1 MEQTVRVLKCDSL
14 GTAQVIHI
22 RQSACSGDCHKCSGC
37 GAAKETLMLTAQN
50 PIGAKPG
57 DLVRINASSGPV
69 LKAAAIL
76 YLLPVALLIGGY
88 LLLMPKGL
96 GLLGSGIGFLLGILL
111 VCLYDRKVASK
122 QNTEYTITA
131 ILEGDPDKGDNDLD

>member
-1 MEQTVRVLKCDSL
+1 MLKCDPA

-37 GAAKETLMLTAQN
+37 GAAKETLKLTVQN
-50 PIGAKPG
+50 PVAAKPG

-76 YLLPVALLIGGY
+76 YLLPIALLIGGY

-96 GLLGSGIGFLLGILL
+96 GGWGSGIGFFVGILL
-111 VCLYDRKVASK
+111 VWFYDRKVASK

-131 ILEGDPDKGDNDLD
+131 ILAGDLDKGDNDLD

>member
-1 MEQTVRVLKCDSL
+1 
-14 GTAQVIHI
+14 
-22 RQSACSGDCHKCSGC
+22 
-37 GAAKETLMLTAQN
+37 MLTAQN